1 MDINKCIYYKL
12 FNRID
17 KFWLLLRKIFILY
30 TGTKGSDCLPY
41 VPSALSGTRL
51 NEGENYEDDDPF
63 NLGSSMDE
71 EVANPDLEPSFTKG
85 ETAHGLE
92 VIQNISVK
100 DGFVIGFMFSLWM
113 YSLVLMYRY
122 LEKMKHF
129 IYKYIF

>member
-1 MDINKCIYYKL
+1 MS
-12 FNRID
+12 
-17 KFWLLLRKIFILY
+17 LRKTLILY
-30 TGTKGSDCLPY
+30 TGTQGPDCLPY

-51 NEGENYEDDDPF
+51 NGGENYEDDDPF

-71 EVANPDLEPSFTKG
+71 EVANPDLEPSKG

-122 LEKMKHF
+122 LENMIHF
-129 IYKYIF
+129 IYKYIYLMKSDSNE

>member
-1 MDINKCIYYKL
+1 ML
-12 FNRID
+12 S
-17 KFWLLLRKIFILY
+17 WKIFILY
-30 TGTKGSDCLPY
+30 TGTQGPDCLPY

-71 EVANPDLEPSFTKG
+71 DVTNPDLEPSFTKG

-122 LEKMKHF
+122 LKKINILFTNIF
-129 IYKYIF
+129 I

>member
-1 MDINKCIYYKL
+1 M
-12 FNRID
+12 
-17 KFWLLLRKIFILY
+17 LLWEIFILY
-30 TGTKGSDCLPY
+30 TGTQGPDCLPY

-71 EVANPDLEPSFTKG
+71 EVPNPDLEPSFTSSKG

-122 LEKMKHF
+122 LEKLK
-129 IYKYIF
+129 IYYLQIYYLNEKRFK

>member
-1 MDINKCIYYKL
+1 M
-12 FNRID
+12 
-17 KFWLLLRKIFILY
+17 LLRKTLILY
-30 TGTKGSDCLPY
+30 TGTQGPDCLPY

-122 LEKMKHF
+122 LEKITIS
-129 IYKYIF
+129 IYKYISLIKNDLNE

>member
-1 MDINKCIYYKL
+1 
-12 FNRID
+12 
-17 KFWLLLRKIFILY
+17 
-30 TGTKGSDCLPY
+30 
-41 VPSALSGTRL
+41 
-51 NEGENYEDDDPF
+51 
-63 NLGSSMDE
+63 MDE
-71 EVANPDLEPSFTKG
+71 EVANPDLEPSFTSSKG

-129 IYKYIF
+129 IYKYIFL

>member
-1 MDINKCIYYKL
+1 MP
-12 FNRID
+12 
-17 KFWLLLRKIFILY
+17 KIFIPC
-30 TGTKGSDCLPY
+30 TGTQGPDCLPY

-63 NLGSSMDE
+63 NLGSSMVDE
-71 EVANPDLEPSFTKG
+71 EVANSDLEPSFTSSKE
-85 ETAHGLE
+85 ETEVTGLE

-122 LEKMKHF
+122 
-129 IYKYIF
+129 I

>member
-1 MDINKCIYYKL
+1 M
-12 FNRID
+12 
-17 KFWLLLRKIFILY
+17 LLWEIFILY
-30 TGTKGSDCLPY
+30 TGTQGPDCLPY

-71 EVANPDLEPSFTKG
+71 EVANSDLEPSFTSSKG

-122 LEKMKHF
+122 LEKMTHF